1 MASYKMEEEI
11 VKWIHYDNKLKE
23 YNEKSKKLREEKDK
37 MSEKIFEYYD
47 VYSQS
52 ETKKNSELPQFNV
65 PALKA
70 KLCVNQTT
78 HYESLNYKFLTKC
91 LEEYFDSSE
100 KAEEIVDYIRG
111 KRTHESKIALKREST
126 D

>member
-1 MASYKMEEEI
+1 MDDEI
-11 VKWIHYDNKLKE
+11 VKWVQYDNKLKE
-23 YNEKSKKLREEKDK
+23 YNEKSKKLREEKEK
-37 MSEKIFEYYD
+37 LSEKIFEHYD
-47 VYSQS
+47 IYIQS
-52 ETKKNSELPQFNV
+52 KTKKNSELPQFNI
-65 PALKA
+65 PALQT
-70 KLCVNQTT
+70 KLCVNQTN

-100 KAEEIVDYIRG
+100 KAGEIVEYIRG